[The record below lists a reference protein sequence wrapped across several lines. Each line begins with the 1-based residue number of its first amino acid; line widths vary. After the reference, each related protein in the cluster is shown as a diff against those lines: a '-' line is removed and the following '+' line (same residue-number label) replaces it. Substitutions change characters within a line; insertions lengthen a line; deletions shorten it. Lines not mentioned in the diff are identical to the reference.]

1 MRALSKGGLGRS
13 GQANSG
19 TQAQD
24 KAMTKTI
31 LITGAG
37 TGIGKDTA
45 KKLLSR
51 GHTVYAT
58 THAEAEV
65 ETLQRELGAGA
76 KVFKLDI
83 TVPEDRAKIA
93 DLGLDV
99 LVNNAAQNLS
109 GSLADVKIDRVRRL
123 FEVNLFSSLELTQIA
138 IRSMI
143 AKSGGT
149 IIFMSSI
156 TGRVPEPF
164 VMPYSMT
171 KFAISAAAAGLRAE
185 MKELGKGIHV
195 SVVEP
200 GPYNT
205 GFNQKLVASQFEFM
219 EKEGS
224 LFTRAQVEA
233 RKAATD
239 KRLRLLEVGTTD
251 SIVNKIVAAA
261 EAKKPRLRYVA
272 PWTFALLVRVLRIL
286 GV

>member
-1 MRALSKGGLGRS
+1 MS
-13 GQANSG
+13 
-19 TQAQD
+19 
-24 KAMTKTI
+24 KTI

-37 TGIGKDTA
+37 TGIGKDVA
-45 KKLLSR
+45 KSLLAR

-58 THAEAEV
+58 TYSETEAEA
-65 ETLQRELGAGA
+65 LQIELGREAQ
-76 KVFKLDI
+76 VFKLDI
-83 TVPEDRAKIA
+83 TSAGDRAKIA
-93 DLGLDV
+93 ELGLDV
-99 LVNNAAQNLS
+99 LINNAAQSLS

-143 AKSGGT
+143 ARGGGT
-149 IIFMSSI
+149 VIFMSSV

-171 KFAISAAAAGLRAE
+171 KFAISAAAAGLREE

-205 GFNQKLVASQFEFM
+205 GFNKKMVNSQFEIM

-224 LFTRAQVEA
+224 LFSRAQIET
-233 RKAATD
+233 RKKAID
-239 KRLRLLEVGTTD
+239 LRLRWLEVGSTD
-251 SIVNKIVAAA
+251 SVVRKIVKAA
-261 EAKKPRLRYVA
+261 EAKKPKLRYVA
-272 PWTFALLVRVLRIL
+272 PWTFALLVRLLRIF

>member
-1 MRALSKGGLGRS
+1 MS
-13 GQANSG
+13 
-19 TQAQD
+19 
-24 KAMTKTI
+24 KTI

-37 TGIGKDTA
+37 TGIGKDAA
-45 KKLLSR
+45 KALLAR

-58 THAEAEV
+58 TYSEAEAEA
-65 ETLQRELGAGA
+65 LQAELGHAA
-76 KVFKLDI
+76 RVFKLDI
-83 TVPEDRAKIA
+83 TNAQDREKIA

-109 GSLADVKIDRVRRL
+109 GSLAEVKIDRVRSL

-143 AKSGGT
+143 ARGGGT
-149 IIFMSSI
+149 VIFMSSI

-171 KFAISAAAAGLRAE
+171 KFAISAAAAGLRTE

-195 SVVEP
+195 SVIEP

-205 GFNQKLVASQFEFM
+205 GFNQKLVNSQFEYM

-224 LFTRAQVEA
+224 LFSRAQIEA
-233 RKAATD
+233 RKKASDA
-239 KRLRLLEVGTTD
+239 RLRWLEVGSTD
-251 SIVNKIVAAA
+251 SIVKKIVAAA
-261 EAKKPRLRYVA
+261 EAKNPRLRYVA
-272 PWTFALLVRVLRIL
+272 PWTFALLVRLMRIF